1 MLPQEEKKKKQTDV
15 MVALQIIKSAG
26 RPIMEH
32 LHLFREFELELW
44 EHQSNL
50 QLGKP
55 LLWNSPQNPVN
66 KQLGN
71 DIYDQ
76 VPILSYHVQNS
87 QKWGNS
93 KLQIC
98 SSVKD
103 YLK

>member
-1 MLPQEEKKKKQTDV
+1 MLHQEGEKEKKTDV
-15 MVALQIIKSAG
+15 LVALQSIKSAG

-50 QLGKP
+50 QLWKP
-55 LLWNSPQNPVN
+55 LLCNSPQNPVN

-76 VPILSYHVQNS
+76 VPILSYN
-87 QKWGNS
+87 
-93 KLQIC
+93 
-98 SSVKD
+98 
-103 YLK
+103 